1 VAIRNKTPFYRLSMF
16 RVLMAQAFVT
26 AVLVVVCAITLGV
39 VAAYSVLLGSS
50 IALLANAYFTYKAF
64 KYFGARSVSAILQ
77 SFWAGQV
84 GKMFMTAVLFA
95 LVFIAVKPLNVV
107 QLFLGYILIQLTSV
121 VTLFFSKNL

>member
-1 VAIRNKTPFYRLSMF
+1 
-16 RVLMAQAFVT
+16 MAQAFVT

>member
-1 VAIRNKTPFYRLSMF
+1 MAIRNKTPFYRLSMF

>member
-1 VAIRNKTPFYRLSMF
+1 MAIRNKTPFYRLSMF
-16 RVLMAQAFVT
+16 RVLMAQAVVT
-26 AVLVVVCAITLGV
+26 ALLVVVCAITLGV
-39 VAAYSVLLGSS
+39 VAAYSVFLGSS

>member
-1 VAIRNKTPFYRLSMF
+1 MAIRNKTPFYRLSMF
-16 RVLMAQAFVT
+16 RVLMAQAVVT

-64 KYFGARSVSAILQ
+64 KYFGARSVSAIFQ